1 MDRWDEL
8 ALHDRVLR
16 GSEDNREAAWEKLL
30 KEFTPMIE
38 HFTPRWLKG
47 ADREDWQADLYV
59 WFVAAVRNF
68 DPMRGNKLS
77 GFLYRCLMTV
87 AARTQHY
94 WYAQKRN
101 PNRLEYLDV
110 PVHGGHNTNRLYRGS
125 DDNDVHLIDLLIDR
139 KTAAPD
145 EVAAFRE
152 MVLSV
157 ESTLG
162 AAEKPAWRALVA
174 AEGDPKSAQQAFG
187 VWPEEMK
194 ALRQRLRE
202 PVVSERI

>member
-47 ADREDWQADLYV
+47 ADREDWQADLYI
-59 WFVAAVRNF
+59 WFVSAVRNF

-77 GFLYRCLMTV
+77 GYLYRCLMTV

-110 PVHGGHNTNRLYRGS
+110 PAGE
-125 DDNDVHLIDLLIDR
+125 DDGVHLIDLLIDR

-157 ESTLG
+157 ESALD
-162 AAEKPAWRALVA
+162 AAERPAWRALVA
-174 AEGDPKSAQQAFG
+174 AEGDPKSAQRAFG

-194 ALRQRLRE
+194 ALLQQLRE